1 MRYSRGRIILT
12 TIISISCFAL
22 VVFVIYKGIG
32 YAKKVNGVEE
42 PKVVKA
48 NVTEKKKIVKK
59 VETKKTTK
67 KDEKEKK
74 TTKKAEK
81 KTKKEQVV
89 VKKEEVKKET
99 KPVTTEPVQK
109 QEIKKEEVKEVP
121 TFDNGIV
128 GKYVIK
134 ELTIDGKEY
143 TKKEIDKLIKE
154 GYSMNLEID
163 SSGLAT
169 IHVLSINHFYAVD
182 DTYFDDGKNKI
193 VYSHSNTR
201 IRITVDN
208 AKMLFIKK

>member
-81 KTKKEQVV
+81 KTTKEQVV
-89 VKKEEVKKET
+89 V
-99 KPVTTEPVQK
+99 
-109 QEIKKEEVKEVP
+109 KKEEVKEVP

>member
-74 TTKKAEK
+74 TTKEAEK
-81 KTKKEQVV
+81 KTTKEQVV
-89 VKKEEVKKET
+89 VKKET

>member
-67 KDEKEKK
+67 KDVKEKK
-74 TTKKAEK
+74 TTKEAEK
-81 KTKKEQVV
+81 KTTKEQVV
-89 VKKEEVKKET
+89 VKKET
-99 KPVTTEPVQK
+99 KPVTREPVQK